1 MSAVDKS
8 LRLDLTDLE
17 KQMLDTQHVIEVRG
31 KELQLFIFTWYKITT
46 QVTFFYLFLSV
57 MQ

>member
-1 MSAVDKS
+1 MSALDKS
-8 LRLDLTDLE
+8 LRLELTDLE

-31 KELQLFIFTWYKITT
+31 KVLQLFRFTWYKITT
-46 QVTFFYLFLSV
+46 QVTYCYLFLSI